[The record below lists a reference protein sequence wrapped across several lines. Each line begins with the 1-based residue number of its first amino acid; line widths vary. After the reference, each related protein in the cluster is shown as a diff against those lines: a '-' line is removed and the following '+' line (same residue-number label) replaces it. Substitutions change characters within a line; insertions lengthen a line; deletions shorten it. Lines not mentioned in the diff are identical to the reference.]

1 MVIKLPGSFL
11 KIEMHSLVYKIP
23 RFKYVTISALTGS
36 KLELEEVTESQNL
49 ISG

>member
-1 MVIKLPGSFL
+1 MKF
-11 KIEMHSLVYKIP
+11 EMHSLVYEIP
-23 RFKYVTISALTGS
+23 GFKYVTISAPTGS